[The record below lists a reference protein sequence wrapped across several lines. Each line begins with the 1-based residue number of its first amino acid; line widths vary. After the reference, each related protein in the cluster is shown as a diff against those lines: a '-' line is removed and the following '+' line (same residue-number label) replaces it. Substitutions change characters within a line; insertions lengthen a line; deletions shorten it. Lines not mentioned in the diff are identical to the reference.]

1 MPVIA
6 QLLIC
11 ASAAIALL
19 LGTVHLVYTFASN
32 KFQPRDPALGE
43 QMQKIS
49 PVISR
54 QTTVWRAWVG
64 FNASHSLGAMLFG
77 LVYGYLALAAPQ
89 ALLRDGFLLGLGV
102 VFLAS
107 MALLARRYWF
117 NIPLIGISLALLLFV
132 GAVMLQALPL

>member
-1 MPVIA
+1 MIA

-117 NIPLIGISLALLLFV
+117 NIPLIGISLALLLLV

>member
-1 MPVIA
+1 VIA

-117 NIPLIGISLALLLFV
+117 NIPLIGISLALLLLV

>member
-1 MPVIA
+1 MIA

>member
-1 MPVIA
+1 M
-6 QLLIC
+6 IC

-32 KFQPRDPALGE
+32 KFQPRDPALCE